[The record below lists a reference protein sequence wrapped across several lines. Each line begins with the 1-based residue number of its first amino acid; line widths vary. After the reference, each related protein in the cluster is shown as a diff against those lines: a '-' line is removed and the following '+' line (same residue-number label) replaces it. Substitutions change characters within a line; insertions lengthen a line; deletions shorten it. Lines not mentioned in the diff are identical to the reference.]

1 MFDMSKFCFSLRGKR
16 SEIQAD
22 LDQMPTVAPVS
33 DRISSASARLERILE
48 LREDTE
54 EDALLTEPE
63 TPPGPGVR
71 R

>member
-33 DRISSASARLERILE
+33 DRISRSRR
-48 LREDTE
+48 
-54 EDALLTEPE
+54 TEPAGAGARPVKHRAQLKVICKDQRIE
-63 TPPGPGVR
+63 MD
-71 R
+71 